1 MEYIREATKFDI
13 DEISNMNQDFPVS
26 ECHNVMN
33 INYINILYNHFCD
46 KENNFLLKLS
56 LTRIW

>member
-33 INYINILYNHFCD
+33 IIIFVIKKTISSSN
-46 KENNFLLKLS
+46 
-56 LTRIW
+56 